1 MLVSEPTGG
10 HAPRP
15 RRPSTVD
22 ARLARDD
29 FGATWSPDGSQIAFV
44 RNLGG
49 GGRCVWIVR

>member
-22 ARLARDD
+22 ARLAPDD

-49 GGRCVWIVR
+49 GGRRVWIVR